1 MRLGIMLRHFDQH
14 EGGVKVYTRE
24 LMNAIVAG
32 NTRHEIVMLYRNRK
46 RLGTYAG
53 IDNVSEVL
61 LEGGPIVYWDQVKVP
76 RAVRELG
83 IDVLFNPKYSIPL
96 SVHCATAWVCHG
108 LDWYVM
114 PQASRWIDRLNHRL
128 LIPQYAAKS
137 DAVIAVSETT
147 REHVMKYLGVPGERV
162 HTVYSGLSDAF
173 HRPLEQRQLDE
184 TRKRFNLPARFLL
197 YCGAVYPPKNFTR
210 LIRAYAK
217 VGPARAVP
225 LVIAGGSNRFL
236 SANELLEPQR
246 QGISDWVHWIG
257 WLDNADLPAVY
268 RLAEGLLLPSL
279 YESVGM
285 PVMEAMASG
294 CPTLTAN
301 RYGTLELAEGA
312 ALLVDPDSIEDIAG
326 GIVRLLEDQQLRAR
340 LRSAGAERAQRF
352 TWQRTAAE
360 VMDVLESLPR
370 TRSTRTTDAPA
381 EAMQPHAS

>member
-14 EGGVKVYTRE
+14 AGGVKVYTRE
-24 LMNAIVAG
+24 LLNAIVSA
-32 NTRHEIVMLYRNRK
+32 NTRHEIVLLYRDRK
-46 RLGTYAG
+46 LLGTYGSAEG
-53 IDNVSEVL
+53 VSEVL

-76 RAVRELG
+76 GAVRRLG

-96 SVHCATAWVCHG
+96 HVGCRTAWVCHG

-114 PQASRWIDRLNHRL
+114 PQASRWRDRLNHRL

-147 REHVMKYLGVPGERV
+147 REHVMRYLDVPAERV
-162 HTVYSGLSDAF
+162 HTVHSGLSRAF
-173 HRPLEQRQLDE
+173 HSPIEQWQLEDAR
-184 TRKRFNLPARFLL
+184 RRFNLPPRFLL

-217 VGPARAVP
+217 VGPARGVP

-236 SANELLEPQR
+236 SAHELLEPKR
-246 QGISDWVHWIG
+246 QNVTDWVHTIG

-285 PVMEAMASG
+285 PVMEAMACG

-301 RYGTLELAEGA
+301 RYGTRELAHGA
-312 ALLVDPDSIEDIAG
+312 ALLVDPESVVEIAA
-326 GIVRLLEDQQLRAR
+326 GIVRLLEDAPLRRRLRA
-340 LRSAGAERAQRF
+340 AGLERAQNF
-352 TWQRTAAE
+352 TWQRTAAQ
-360 VMDVLESLPR
+360 VMDVLESLPS
-370 TRSTRTTDAPA
+370 TRSTARGNTD
-381 EAMQPHAS
+381 EAAAAISV